1 MLSAISSIGANF
13 SSRVI
18 SVSKMFIA
26 TLRVA
31 AALPA
36 CWSRLGTRASSAK
49 VKLPPFCG
57 QVNRS
62 CAAAGSANVN
72 AVAAYR
78 VKRVIALSSW
88 VAAVPPVR
96 QRVGMDDPLDRVVAH
111 ARQVRALDL
120 AVDAAQPGDT
130 VLDRREREVGAEED
144 LVAIG
149 DRVFL
154 GGNQDVVVLPGPVVE

>member
-1 MLSAISSIGANF
+1 MLSANSSIGANF

-36 CWSRLGTRASSAK
+36 CWSRFGTRASSAK

-62 CAAAGSANVN
+62 CAAAGSASVN

-88 VAAVPPVR
+88 IAAVPPMR
-96 QRVGMDDPLDRVVAH
+96 QRVGMNDPLDRVVTH
-111 ARQVRALDL
+111 AREVGALDL
-120 AVDAAQPGDT
+120 PVDAAQPGDA
-130 VLDRREREVGAEED
+130 VFHRREGEIGAEED
-144 LVAIG
+144 L
-149 DRVFL
+149 
-154 GGNQDVVVLPGPVVE
+154 

>member
-1 MLSAISSIGANF
+1 MLSASSSMGANF

-49 VKLPPFCG
+49 VKLPPFAG

-62 CAAAGSANVN
+62 CAAAGNAIAS
-72 AVAAYR
+72 AVAAYKVNR
-78 VKRVIALSSW
+78 FMASTSW
-88 VAAVPPVR
+88 VAAVPPMR

-111 ARQVRALDL
+111 AGQVGALDL
-120 AVDAAQPGDT
+120 PVD
-130 VLDRREREVGAEED
+130 
-144 LVAIG
+144 
-149 DRVFL
+149 
-154 GGNQDVVVLPGPVVE
+154 